1 MSGKHGAWRTLLIVA
16 ALVAVTLAVF
26 APVRH
31 FDFVAWDDP
40 LYVTENPHVAAGL
53 TWQGARWALTTGD
66 DFYWHPLTWLSHMLD
81 VELYGQDAGGHHVT
95 NLIFH
100 VASTLL
106 LFGLL
111 RRTTGR
117 VGPSAFVAALF
128 AIHPLHVESVAW
140 VAERK
145 DVLSTFFLMLSLA
158 AYSWYAE
165 SLRPGRYVA
174 VLLLYVLG
182 LMAKPMLVTLPLVL
196 LLFDV
201 WPLRRLSFGGPG
213 EAGGAGPS
221 ARRAPRA
228 RVGWLLLEK
237 APFLV
242 LSLASSVLTFLNQAS
257 AGSVRD
263 LGSFPL
269 QLRAANALM
278 SYVIYAVKMMWPAGL
293 AGFYPHPTS
302 MPSWWVVLGAALL
315 LAVLTLGAVRAA
327 PRYPYVLVGW
337 LWYVVTLVPV
347 IGLVLVGDQAR
358 ADRFTYVPLI
368 GLFIVVAWGVPDL
381 VARWPHRR
389 YILAAAA
396 AVAVLCC
403 AAVARAQVWHWQ
415 DNLALWTRA
424 AQVTTNNQRAHASLG
439 FELARVGRL
448 DEAAAHFA
456 EALRIVPD
464 AADLHNALGDV
475 RAKQG
480 RLEDALAHYS
490 TALRVKPD
498 YDKARANLAALLER
512 LGRPGEAVVVYEER
526 VRRQPGSA
534 AAHNSLGVAL
544 AGQGRFDE
552 GVKELREAVRLDP
565 GYARAHL
572 NLGVALELQGLLA
585 DATAEYANATRL
597 KPEYALAFQKLGV
610 SLAKQ
615 GRLGEA
621 VPAMTEALRLEP
633 GNADWHAD
641 LGLMLDASGDRTGA
655 RRQFQTALAINPAH
669 ETARRAL
676 EASPPNLKR

>member
-1 MSGKHGAWRTLLIVA
+1 MSAKQGAWRSLLIVA

-40 LYVTENPHVAAGL
+40 LYVTENPRVAAGL

-81 VELYGQDAGGHHVT
+81 VELYGLEAGGHHVT
-95 NLIFH
+95 NLVFH

-145 DVLSTFFLMLSLA
+145 DVLSTFFLMLSLV

-165 SLRPGRYVA
+165 SPGPGRYLA
-174 VLLLYVLG
+174 ALLLYLFG
-182 LMAKPMLVTLPLVL
+182 LMAKPMLVTLPVVL
-196 LLFDV
+196 LLFDI
-201 WPLRRLSFGGPG
+201 WPLRRISIGGPG
-213 EAGGAGPS
+213 DAEDAGQPAFR
-221 ARRAPRA
+221 ARRT
-228 RVGWLLLEK
+228 RVGPLLMEK
-237 APFLV
+237 VPFLV
-242 LSLASSVLTFLNQAS
+242 LSLASSLLTVLNQAG

-263 LGSFPL
+263 LESFPI
-269 QLRAANALM
+269 QLRAANALA
-278 SYVIYAVKMMWPAGL
+278 SYVIYVVKMVWPAGL

-302 MPSWWVVLGAALL
+302 MPPWWVVLGAALL
-315 LAVLTLGAVRAA
+315 LSGLTLGAVRAA
-327 PRYPYVLVGW
+327 RRYPYVLVGW

-368 GLFIVVAWGVPDL
+368 GLFIIIAWGVPAL
-381 VARWPHRR
+381 VPRWPYRR
-389 YILAAAA
+389 HTLAAAA

-439 FELARVGRL
+439 LELARAGRL
-448 DEAAAHFA
+448 DEAAAHYA

-464 AADLHNALGDV
+464 AADLHNFLGEV
-475 RAKQG
+475 RERQG
-480 RLEDALAHYS
+480 RVEEALAGYT
-490 TALRVKPD
+490 TAVRLKPD
-498 YDKARANLAALLER
+498 YDKARTNLASLLER
-512 LGRPGEAVVVYEER
+512 TGRGSEAVAVYAEA
-526 VRRQPGSA
+526 VRLQPGSA
-534 AAHNSLGVAL
+534 TARNRLGVAL
-544 AGQGRFDE
+544 ASQGRADE
-552 GVKELREAVRLDP
+552 GVTELREAVRLDP
-565 GYARAHL
+565 SYARAHL
-572 NLGVALELQGLLA
+572 NLGVALDQQGLLA
-585 DATAEYANATRL
+585 ESAVEYANAARL
-597 KPEYALAFQKLGV
+597 KPDYALAFQKLGV
-610 SLAKQ
+610 ALARQ

-621 VPAMTEALRLEP
+621 VPAMTEALRLDP
-633 GNADWHAD
+633 RNADWHTD
-641 LGLMLDASGDRTGA
+641 LGLMLDAAGDRTGA
-655 RRQFQTALAINPAH
+655 RQQFQNALAINPAH

-676 EASPPNLKR
+676 EAQAGRDRR